1 MRARMSKIFGAV
13 VLIWVVICVIGV
25 KQAAFAN
32 VQGEHEGDFSLSLIS
47 LVRPLG
53 ICALGSLVITF
64 LTGLFRRRLGR
75 RFLKIHK
82 IFAFITVAIAL
93 CHGVLVLVLF

>member
-1 MRARMSKIFGAV
+1 MKTRMSTIPGAV
-13 VLIWVVICVIGV
+13 ILVLLGVCLIGV
-25 KQAAFAN
+25 EGPAFGN
-32 VQGEHEGDFSLSLIS
+32 EHGEGEDDFSLSLIS

-53 ICALGSLVITF
+53 IGALILLLITF
-64 LTGLFRRRLGR
+64 FTGLFRRRLGR
-75 RFLKIHK
+75 RFLKTHK